1 MKRSIIILEEHLR
14 KRNQIVYESETLH
27 NVESTFQDKFFE
39 INAVEWVINEPSLRR
54 HLYWNLYQ
62 SYDG

>member
-27 NVESTFQDKFFE
+27 NVESSFQDKFFE
-39 INAVEWVINEPSLRR
+39 INAVE
-54 HLYWNLYQ
+54 
-62 SYDG
+62 